1 MRKLILLVIS
11 VLTLS
16 LGLLGCGNAE
26 ESSTPGKKSESKEP
40 VSIRMQI
47 AWPSDSDRGL
57 AVREVLNQFE
67 AKNPNIKVELVG
79 SAQGDQKLLT
89 QILSGKAPEVIQ
101 VAYRDLLGL
110 APQQGF
116 NDLTKELSGLKDN
129 YYEQSWDQA
138 LYEKKVYGLPWLGHT
153 IQLVYNKD
161 LFEKAGIKE
170 APKTWAELYEAAKKL
185 TVDTNGDGKIDQYG
199 IGLVGKQTYDI
210 TWMVNM
216 FMTQAGAEL
225 VKQDGNEYKIAVNSP
240 EAKEA
245 LEFYKKLVTETSP
258 PDTTNK
264 DGGGVMA
271 DFRNQVVAMEFQG
284 PWGVTDIWKSGN
296 TFKVGAAAMTEG
308 PAGKGADV
316 STYMLSIPTGVEGAK
331 FDASIE
337 LIKYLGSKEAQEM
350 IMKGEKI
357 NGEYYPFRIPIR
369 KDLADMQYLKDH
381 PEFNI
386 FIEGLKYPSIS
397 TPIPA
402 WTQIETEVYT
412 SILNQVV
419 SGQLSIEEGLKTIE
433 ERGNDIIKQ
442 SK

>member
-1 MRKLILLVIS
+1 MKKLILLVIA

-16 LGLLGCGNAE
+16 LGLLGCGKKE
-26 ESSTPGKKSESKEP
+26 ESSAASKESKSKEP

-57 AVREVLNQFE
+57 AIREVLNKFE
-67 AKNPNIKVELVG
+67 EKNPNIKVEMVG

-116 NDLTKELSGLKDN
+116 TDLTKELSGLKDN
-129 YYEQSWDQA
+129 YYKQSWDQA

-170 APKTWAELYEAAKKL
+170 APKTWEELYADAKKL

-199 IGLVGKQTYDI
+199 LGLVGKQTYDI

-216 FMTQAGAEL
+216 FMTQAGADL
-225 VKQDGNEYKIAVNSP
+225 VKKDGSDYKIALNSP
-240 EAKEA
+240 EGKEA
-245 LEFYKKLVTETSP
+245 LEFYKKLAAETSP

-271 DFRNQVVAMEFQG
+271 DFRNQVTAMEFQG
-284 PWGVTDIWKSGN
+284 PWGVTDIWKAGN
-296 TFKVGAAAMTEG
+296 TFKVGAAAMPAG

-331 FDASIE
+331 FDASVE

-357 NGEYYPFRIPIR
+357 NGEYFPFRIPIR

-381 PEFNI
+381 PEFNV
-386 FIEGLKYPSIS
+386 FIDGLKYPSIS

-412 SILNQVV
+412 SVLNQVV
-419 SGQLSIEEGLKTIE
+419 SGKISVEEGLKQIE
-433 ERGNDIIKQ
+433 DRGNDIIKQ